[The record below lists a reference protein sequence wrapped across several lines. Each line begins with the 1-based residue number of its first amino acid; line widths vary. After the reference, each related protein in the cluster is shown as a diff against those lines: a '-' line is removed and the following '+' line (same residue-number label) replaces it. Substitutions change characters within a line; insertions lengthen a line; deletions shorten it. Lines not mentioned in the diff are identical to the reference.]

1 MNSVNTVLYCIKQL
15 ELSKQTYLHYLLQSM
30 CTLVYGG
37 VGHVVA
43 FSVLKHKRQV
53 ALHLINSLIIPI
65 LHLFPLTNS
74 MDWFGLFRLQNV
86 SEKASVTSLPD
97 LV

>member
-1 MNSVNTVLYCIKQL
+1 MNSVN
-15 ELSKQTYLHYLLQSM
+15 ELSKQTYLHYLLHYLLQSM

-74 MDWFGLFRLQNV
+74 MDWFRV
-86 SEKASVTSLPD
+86 WSV
-97 LV
+97 